1 MSLNIKSN
9 YENDSNEWLVA
20 LKGELDL
27 ACANNL
33 KEELYKAV
41 EEKFADV
48 VIDMTDLEY
57 IDSTG
62 IGVLVGLMKKL
73 RTDGKD
79 IKISNA
85 KDNVKRIFKITGLD
99 QIINMEDKF
108 GVRFNKHEYV
118 CQPRFYICNQTN
130 IIRSGQQDWLFT

>member
-62 IGVLVGLMKKL
+62 MGVLVGLMKKL

-99 QIINMEDKF
+99 QIINME
-108 GVRFNKHEYV
+108 G
-118 CQPRFYICNQTN
+118 
-130 IIRSGQQDWLFT
+130 

>member
-1 MSLNIKSN
+1 MSGL
-9 YENDSNEWLVA
+9 
-20 LKGELDL
+20 LDL

-99 QIINMEDKF
+99 QIINME
-108 GVRFNKHEYV
+108 G
-118 CQPRFYICNQTN
+118 
-130 IIRSGQQDWLFT
+130 

>member
-99 QIINMEDKF
+99 QIINMKVLDSSL
-108 GVRFNKHEYV
+108 VLVPSIPWHY
-118 CQPRFYICNQTN
+118 
-130 IIRSGQQDWLFT
+130 LFSCLIPVFS

>member
-9 YENDSNEWLVA
+9 YGNDSKEWVVS

-27 ACANNL
+27 SYANDL
-33 KEELYKAV
+33 KAELYKAV
-41 EEKFADV
+41 DKNFSDV
-48 VIDMTDLEY
+48 VIDMSNLEY

-73 RTDGKD
+73 RTGGKD

-85 KDNVKRIFKITGLD
+85 KDNVKKIFKITGLD
-99 QIINMEDKF
+99 QIISME
-108 GVRFNKHEYV
+108 G
-118 CQPRFYICNQTN
+118 
-130 IIRSGQQDWLFT
+130 

>member
-9 YENDSNEWLVA
+9 YENDSNEWVVA
-20 LKGELDL
+20 LNGELDIS
-27 ACANNL
+27 CANKL

-41 EEKFADV
+41 DEKF
-48 VIDMTDLEY
+48 EY

-79 IKISNA
+79 IKISKA

-99 QIINMEDKF
+99 QIISME
-108 GVRFNKHEYV
+108 G
-118 CQPRFYICNQTN
+118 
-130 IIRSGQQDWLFT
+130 

>member
-9 YENDSNEWLVA
+9 YENDSNEWVVA
-20 LKGELDL
+20 LNGELDIS
-27 ACANNL
+27 CANKL

-41 EEKFADV
+41 DEKFADV
-48 VIDMTDLEY
+48 VIDMTNLEY

-79 IKISNA
+79 IKISKA
-85 KDNVKRIFKITGLD
+85 KDNIKRIFKITGLD
-99 QIINMEDKF
+99 QIISME
-108 GVRFNKHEYV
+108 G
-118 CQPRFYICNQTN
+118 
-130 IIRSGQQDWLFT
+130 

>member
-1 MSLNIKSN
+1 
-9 YENDSNEWLVA
+9 
-20 LKGELDL
+20 
-27 ACANNL
+27 
-33 KEELYKAV
+33 
-41 EEKFADV
+41 
-48 VIDMTDLEY
+48 MTDLEY

-99 QIINMEDKF
+99 QIINME
-108 GVRFNKHEYV
+108 G
-118 CQPRFYICNQTN
+118 
-130 IIRSGQQDWLFT
+130 

>member
-9 YENDSNEWLVA
+9 YENDSNEWLVV

-99 QIINMEDKF
+99 QIINME
-108 GVRFNKHEYV
+108 G
-118 CQPRFYICNQTN
+118 
-130 IIRSGQQDWLFT
+130 

>member
-9 YENDSNEWLVA
+9 YENDSNE
-20 LKGELDL
+20 
-27 ACANNL
+27 C
-33 KEELYKAV
+33 
-41 EEKFADV
+41 ADV

-99 QIINMEDKF
+99 QIINME
-108 GVRFNKHEYV
+108 G
-118 CQPRFYICNQTN
+118 
-130 IIRSGQQDWLFT
+130 